1 MPTGAN
7 QYTNSRFSHDNS
19 DETVMNHQVI
29 QRRGERLQ
37 FLGCLFD
44 FFASETNIFAGCQ
57 DESTPPPLH
66 PRTDFLGERPE
77 ISIVVGVFVSKQS
90 GNLSASGRETASNR
104 LFLCKENSYSEK
116 ERETGRGRGEREGF
130 QLVGGCGLEG
140 VQFEVLTV

>member
-7 QYTNSRFSHDNS
+7 QYTNSRFSHDSS

-90 GNLSASGRETASNR
+90 GNLSVERQR
-104 LFLCKENSYSEK
+104 DSEQQTVSMQRK
-116 ERETGRGRGEREGF
+116 QLLREREREGDGEGRGEREREF
-130 QLVGGCGLEG
+130 SLWVAAD
-140 VQFEVLTV
+140 

>member
-1 MPTGAN
+1 MPGRVDA
-7 QYTNSRFSHDNS
+7 
-19 DETVMNHQVI
+19 
-29 QRRGERLQ
+29 
-37 FLGCLFD
+37 
-44 FFASETNIFAGCQ
+44 
-57 DESTPPPLH
+57 PPLH

-104 LFLCKENSYSEK
+104 LFLCKENSYSEE

>member
-90 GNLSASGRETASNR
+90 GNLSVERQRDSEQQTVSMQRKQLLRER
-104 LFLCKENSYSEK
+104 
-116 ERETGRGRGEREGF
+116 EREGDGE
-130 QLVGGCGLEG
+130 GGGRERGSSACGWLRIRRG
-140 VQFEVLTV
+140 PV